1 MGQENKKS
9 AGNCV
14 VKTQKHVK
22 IFQHTFNSGQDIFG
36 MLS

>member
-1 MGQENKKS
+1 MGQENKKN

-14 VKTQKHVK
+14 VKTQRHTK
-22 IFQHTFNSGQDIFG
+22 IFQKTFGYGQDIFG